1 MKIEGI
7 ITPIVT
13 PFHRDEEQSINYE
26 ALKQLID
33 RLIDKGVNGIFILG
47 SNGEFH
53 VVDHEETVE
62 LTKKT
67 VEYVNHRVPVY
78 VGTGGNSTQEVIR
91 LSKEVEKA
99 GADALSVITPF
110 FISPSQKE
118 LVEHY
123 RKIAAS
129 TSLPIVLYNIP
140 KSTKINLSKEAVAE
154 LAKIDNIKAIKDS
167 SGDMQ
172 NLKDYVDAVQ
182 GTDTVV
188 LVGSDSKIAPAI
200 RLGAV
205 GAIAGTSNAI
215 TEHVVGLYQDLLAG
229 RDEEADKKQEEIEY
243 IRAVL
248 KLATVPSIMKRSVE
262 LLGIPV
268 GPSRLPASDI
278 ANEFDEQIIEM
289 LAKYHLKADV
299 Q

>member
-13 PFHRDEEQSINYE
+13 PFHRDENQTINYE
-26 ALKQLID
+26 ALKELID

-53 VVDHEETVE
+53 VVSHEETVE

-67 VEYVNHRVPVY
+67 VEFVNHRVPVY

-91 LSKEVEKA
+91 LSREVEKA
-99 GADALSVITPF
+99 GADALSIITPF
-110 FISPSQKE
+110 FISPSQEE

-123 RKIAAS
+123 KTIAAS
-129 TSLPIVLYNIP
+129 TNLPIVLYNIP
-140 KSTKINLSKEAVAE
+140 KSTKINLSKETVSK

-167 SGDMQ
+167 SGDME
-172 NLKDYVDAVQ
+172 NLKGYIEACK
-182 GTDTVV
+182 GTDMVV

-205 GAIAGTSNAI
+205 GAIAGTSNVI
-215 TEHVVGLYQDLLAG
+215 TEHVVGLYKDLVNHD
-229 RDEEADKKQEEIEY
+229 DEAADKKQAEIEY
-243 IRAVL
+243 IRDVL
-248 KLATVPSIMKRSVE
+248 KLATVPAVMKRSVE
-262 LLGIPV
+262 RLGIPV
-268 GPSRLPASDI
+268 GPGRLPVQEVNSDV
-278 ANEFDEQIIEM
+278 DEKIEEM
-289 LAKYHLKADV
+289 LEKYGLKAV
-299 Q
+299 C